1 MQGRI
6 VEGLWDRRNVA
17 REGGVR
23 LEGWEVEVNSV
34 GEEWT
39 QWAWEIVKG
48 NVPFL
53 LWNKFQSTA
62 ASTIDHV
69 EYGDCR

>member
-1 MQGRI
+1 M
-6 VEGLWDRRNVA
+6 EGLWDRRNVA

-53 LWNKFQSTA
+53 LWNKF
-62 ASTIDHV
+62 
-69 EYGDCR
+69 